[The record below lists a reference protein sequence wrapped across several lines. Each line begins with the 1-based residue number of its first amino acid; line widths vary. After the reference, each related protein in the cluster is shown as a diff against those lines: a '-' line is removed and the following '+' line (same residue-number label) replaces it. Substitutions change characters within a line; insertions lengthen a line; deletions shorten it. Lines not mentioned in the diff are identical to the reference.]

1 MLPTARAPR
10 GLFALSGTNSMRPGA
25 RPGSA
30 EGSTVSDSTPV
41 SDVSG
46 RYAKAL
52 FELAD
57 ESGAL
62 DSVDAQLGTL
72 AQALDESADFRTLIA
87 SPIFTREEQGRAT
100 AALCKAMGV
109 GAPTANLVA
118 LMAQNRRLFA
128 LPDVIRGFRALLA
141 QKRGI
146 VTAEVRSAKA
156 LSAKQ
161 REALTKTLK
170 NSTGKDIVL
179 DVTVDETL
187 IGGLVVKV
195 GSKMIDTSIRSKLD
209 RLQTAMKETAL

>member
-1 MLPTARAPR
+1 M
-10 GLFALSGTNSMRPGA
+10 
-25 RPGSA
+25 
-30 EGSTVSDSTPV
+30 SDSTPV